1 MKRYLVIYL
10 LYILEE
16 NKFLGSLKSELF
28 NKIDR
33 VARFHGGRVR
43 LERWEAK
50 VVSSFV
56 SLQRGGGEVDDP
68 S

>member
-33 VARFHGGRVR
+33 VARFHGGTSGSNDGKPR
-43 LERWEAK
+43 
-50 VVSSFV
+50 
-56 SLQRGGGEVDDP
+56 
-68 S
+68 